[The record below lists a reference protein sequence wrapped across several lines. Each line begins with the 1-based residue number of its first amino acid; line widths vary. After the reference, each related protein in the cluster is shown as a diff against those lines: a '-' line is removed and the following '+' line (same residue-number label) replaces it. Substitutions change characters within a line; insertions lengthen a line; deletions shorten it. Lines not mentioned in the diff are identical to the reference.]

1 MNYTQLTNEKKAQ
14 IDILLEQGLSMRRTA
29 KVLGI
34 SHSTISRYKAG
45 IYKKR
50 QMDISKK
57 YNIFLNYLYTHYDY
71 KTCSIEICV
80 FKFKK
85 SYLNAHCPSVKQ
97 VYNWINEGK
106 IKLSKKD
113 LCYKKRRGKKT
124 SMMNHTKWNIDHK
137 YIKHY

>member
-57 YNIFLNYLYTHYDY
+57 YNIFVFII
-71 KTCSIEICV
+71 SITILII
-80 FKFKK
+80 
-85 SYLNAHCPSVKQ
+85 SN
-97 VYNWINEGK
+97 
-106 IKLSKKD
+106 
-113 LCYKKRRGKKT
+113 
-124 SMMNHTKWNIDHK
+124 
-137 YIKHY
+137 